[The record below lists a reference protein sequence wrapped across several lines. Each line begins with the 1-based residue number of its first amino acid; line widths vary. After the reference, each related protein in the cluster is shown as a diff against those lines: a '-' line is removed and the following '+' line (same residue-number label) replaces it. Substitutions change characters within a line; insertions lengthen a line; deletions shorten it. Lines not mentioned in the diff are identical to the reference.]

1 MTSSADPRA
10 TVGIVRRPHGVRG
23 EITVESRFDGD
34 PAWFVGKE
42 LSTRRPGEGGA
53 GPPVRVVSARR
64 HGDRWLLGFEG
75 VTSPEAARLLGGLAL
90 EARVADLPAA
100 DPDHPYH
107 FELVGLEV
115 VDGAGRS
122 LGRVCAIE
130 ENPAG
135 DLLALDDERTVL
147 IPFRA
152 MVRSI
157 DRERGILTVEIPEG
171 LLDVNRPRRP

>member
-1 MTSSADPRA
+1 M
-10 TVGIVRRPHGVRG
+10 RG

-34 PAWFVGKE
+34 PAFFVGRE
-42 LSTRRPGEGGA
+42 LATRRPGEEGA
-53 GPPVRVVSARR
+53 GPSLRVVAARR
-64 HGDRWLLGFEG
+64 HGDRWLLSFEG

-100 DPDHPYH
+100 DPERPYH
-107 FELVGLEV
+107 FELIGLDV
-115 VDGAGRS
+115 VDVAGRP

-152 MVRSI
+152 MVRAI
-157 DRERGILTVEIPEG
+157 DRERGIITVEIPEG